1 MMGELDLDG
10 KLYPIKGVLA
20 MAMQAKADGFLGI
33 LLPNENAAE
42 AALVDDMN
50 IYCFEYLTEVVD
62 FMETLKQ
69 DPPSKELDC

>member
-50 IYCFEYLTEVVD
+50 IYCFEYL
-62 FMETLKQ
+62 
-69 DPPSKELDC
+69 